1 MLPCFVL
8 VCFRWFLIK
17 QPSCF
22 SLFCDRQ
29 ASKPGADAMDLESWQ
44 DLPLETMLKE
54 AADPLSRE
62 DTRLP
67 TAFALLDRLKVCT

>member
-1 MLPCFVL
+1 
-8 VCFRWFLIK
+8 
-17 QPSCF
+17 
-22 SLFCDRQ
+22 
-29 ASKPGADAMDLESWQ
+29 MDLESWQ

-67 TAFALLDRLKVCT
+67 TAFALLDRLKVYMMRQFCEIHEDVCSVE